1 MGEVATEGWDLQ
13 KEFDSVEPVVV
24 DLRGQ
29 RKHAK
34 ARKAG
39 KGLD

>member
-13 KEFDSVEPVVV
+13 KDSDSLEPVVV
-24 DLRGQ
+24 DLLGQ
-29 RKHAK
+29 RKHVE

-39 KGLD
+39 EGFD